1 MKPETEKALKG
12 LGILAGLFGFGWLAS
27 KVFAAPGIKLS
38 NLIIDPSQVYIGE
51 TVTISVTATNEGN
64 EAGSREIVC
73 TIS

>member
-51 TVTISVTATNEGN
+51 TVTISVTVTNVGTAT
-64 EAGSREIVC
+64 GSREIVC
-73 TIS
+73 EVT